1 MAGKNKDQER
11 ILLVED
17 DWAVIKLLTDYLGRN
32 GYDVTSVGKVDAL
45 RRLVETI
52 KIDLIILNVVLPDED
67 GWSALCW
74 LRARSAVP
82 VVMLTGEG
90 NTVDKVIGFDVG
102 ADDYVAKPIDLH
114 ALLARLRRLLHRAR
128 LAQSPIAGSPQDK
141 IKFAEWILDMATQQL
156 RSKAGDAVHLTPAE
170 YQTLFLLAQ
179 NPYRVMSR
187 DQLMR
192 AIAGRDWKP
201 FDRNID
207 VHVSNLRRKLDPDL
221 EMPSLIRTVRNVGYM
236 FVPSRGS

>member
-1 MAGKNKDQER
+1 MADKKKDQGR

-17 DWAVIKLLTDYLGRN
+17 DRTVIKLLTDYLGRN
-32 GYDVTSVGKVDAL
+32 GYDVASVGTVDAM

-67 GWSALCW
+67 GRSALRW
-74 LRARSAVP
+74 LRARSVVP

-90 NTVDKVIGFDVG
+90 VDKVIGFDVG

-114 ALLARLRRLLHRAR
+114 ALLVQLRRLLLRVR
-128 LAQSPIAGSPQDK
+128 QAQSRIAGSPQDK
-141 IKFAEWILDMATQQL
+141 IKFAEWILDIAGQQL
-156 RSKAGDAVHLTPAE
+156 HSKAGDAVHLTPAE
-170 YQTLFLLAQ
+170 YQILLLLAQ

-192 AIAGRDWKP
+192 ASAGRDWEA
-201 FDRNID
+201 FDRSID

-221 EMPSLIRTVRNVGYM
+221 EMPSRIRTVRNVGYM